1 MEITHKDIEKAIIRS
16 QHCQR
21 NFDLSQE
28 MPDEDIDL
36 LVHAVTNCPS
46 KQNISYYKVH
56 VITDKE
62 TVVAIHNMTDGFT
75 KNYDTGETTT
85 NSQTLANVLFVFER
99 EDFTVHSLGSSRN
112 QQTVNLTNEDLTK
125 EDWNSFKKDSHM
137 STGVA
142 AGYANLT
149 ASILGYNTG
158 CCACFDNEAIKEHL
172 GLSNDVMLLM
182 GIGYKNEEVNR
193 RVHPVTGFKFPALKK
208 QEITVNRI

>member
-28 MPDEDIDL
+28 MPDDDIDL

-62 TVVAIHNMTDGFT
+62 TVLAIHNMTDGFT
-75 KNYDTGETTT
+75 KNY
-85 NSQTLANVLFVFER
+85 
-99 EDFTVHSLGSSRN
+99 
-112 QQTVNLTNEDLTK
+112 DLTK